1 MKGGTDLS
9 VQFYIQN
16 ISAGVMET
24 LLKDRTTIRNC
35 ECAGFVRNSTR
46 LISGSHVPRIWV

>member
-1 MKGGTDLS
+1 MKGGTDLL

-24 LLKDRTTIRNC
+24 LLKDSATIING
-35 ECAGFVRNSTR
+35 ECAGFARNSTR
-46 LISGSHVPRIWV
+46 LISGIRVPRIWV